1 MAPAMN
7 FAARQGNFACG
18 LARTSSPT
26 ISHLSFANLWN
37 HLPNDILD
45 EWTRRKL
52 RCLRLKQCKH
62 PKGIRRFL
70 ESIGCKR
77 KLWSGIAAMGRRWW
91 RIACSEPANICMD
104 NAWLRAEGYISFYQ
118 LLKR

>member
-37 HLPNDILD
+37 HLPNDILGCKIAFC
-45 EWTRRKL
+45 TLFPRRKA
-52 RCLRLKQCKH
+52 Q
-62 PKGIRRFL
+62 
-70 ESIGCKR
+70 GCGGKD
-77 KLWSGIAAMGRRWW
+77 SGNGGGH
-91 RIACSEPANICMD
+91 E
-104 NAWLRAEGYISFYQ
+104 
-118 LLKR
+118 